1 MPFWKKSEDPWDY
14 EPEKPSRPAEPGQE
28 EKDCAPSLMDD
39 LRDWNEERKEK
50 KALRETPPPPMICP
64 WCGQEMEVGTITGGR
79 DSVQWWPGWPNRFFG
94 ASGPEIDILHEGSLF
109 NRYKTAWLCRGCRRM
124 VMEIPEEEIPKP
136 LTSEKAAEQLEEQ
149 RRREAQR
156 KIDRGLQG

>member
-28 EKDCAPSLMDD
+28 EKDCAPSLMDE

-79 DSVQWWPGWPNRFFG
+79 DSVCLLYTSPSPRD
-94 ASGPEIDILHEGSLF
+94 P
-109 NRYKTAWLCRGCRRM
+109 KTSRM
-124 VMEIPEEEIPKP
+124 P
-136 LTSEKAAEQLEEQ
+136 SSA
-149 RRREAQR
+149 
-156 KIDRGLQG
+156 